1 MLLTFLFFGK
11 KMPNL
16 RNLEALSISIS
27 ISIYI
32 YISLQNVNSPAENG
46 SKSPSSAAFLSFTEP
61 PYWIRTESLTS
72 WHEIPHPITW
82 WTRWG
87 FKKWWIRICLLCIY
101 IYIYVCNIYDVFY
114 IHIIP
119 CVYIYIRLYI
129 YILLCV
135 YIYITMFIYIHAL

>member
-11 KMPNL
+11 NAKSPKL
-16 RNLEALSISIS
+16 RSSFYIYIYIYIYL
-27 ISIYI
+27 YI

-101 IYIYVCNIYDVFY
+101 IYVCVTYMMCFIYILF
-114 IHIIP
+114 H
-119 CVYIYIRLYI
+119 VYIYIRLYI